1 MWQLTDHSIL
11 VIVCVWQTMGVL
23 QLPFMAVWTCVRGA
37 ALALIISYGLW
48 LKVWRS
54 LQPSLT
60 PILDIYHSID
70 LALVNLITIAE
81 QIVKVR
87 VSGVCGGYVCGEG
100 DIYRSIDMALVNL
113 ITIAEQIVNVWGEGG
128 GAVCV

>member
-1 MWQLTDHSIL
+1 
-11 VIVCVWQTMGVL
+11 MGVL

-48 LKVWRS
+48 LKLWRN

-87 VSGVCGGYVCGEG
+87 VWCGGGGGE
-100 DIYRSIDMALVNL
+100 DLYRSIDLALVNL
-113 ITIAEQIVNVWGEGG
+113 ITIAEQIVNVCVGG
-128 GAVCV
+128 LGVCLCVKDTTP